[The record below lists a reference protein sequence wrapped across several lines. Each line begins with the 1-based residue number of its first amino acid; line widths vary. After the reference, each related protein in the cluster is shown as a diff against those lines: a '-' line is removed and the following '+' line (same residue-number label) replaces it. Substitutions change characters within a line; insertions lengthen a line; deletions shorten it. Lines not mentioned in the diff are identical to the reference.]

1 MINDSSRSP
10 FARTVSV
17 YAAIILGFWSSGSC
31 ADHSIGGYIE
41 DFPFVSLPSG
51 KGAPASVDNLFLFRL
66 NTKWYPWSP
75 IAVEASGRVQWYG
88 GRDFRSG
95 GQIAS
100 RLRSDRLSWA
110 QGNDGTPLVLYE
122 NIDRAWCSVTKGSLS
137 ATIGRQ
143 RINWGTN
150 LVWNPNDWFNAFNYL
165 DFAYAEHPGTDALR
179 VQYYTSSTS
188 VAELALQT
196 GSNQSDRTFAALY
209 KLNRWAYD
217 WQFQAGLSG
226 NDAAAGFS
234 WSGSI
239 KGGGFRGEMAWYY
252 PVIDSPSSGG
262 LKTVAAVSG
271 DYTFPNSLY
280 LHAEVL
286 YNGFGAP
293 DSSAIALTTT
303 SRLTAKSLLPKRY
316 ALFGEAAYQLNPLV
330 RLDCAASVSPTDGSF
345 FVAPTITLSLL
356 DNLDLFA
363 LGQGFHGKSG
373 DLYGGVPAVI
383 TASLKWSF

>member
-1 MINDSSRSP
+1 MRNDSTVPP
-10 FARTVSV
+10 FVRAMSICMLVISC
-17 YAAIILGFWSSGSC
+17 FWSPGSC
-31 ADHSIGGYIE
+31 VDHSIGGYIE
-41 DFPFVSLPSG
+41 DFPFISLPPGSG
-51 KGAPASVDNLFLFRL
+51 AAASVDNLFQFRL
-66 NTKWYPWSP
+66 NTKWYPWLP
-75 IAVEASGRVQWYG
+75 ITVEASGRMQWYG
-88 GRDFRSG
+88 GENFRSA

-100 RLRSDRLSWA
+100 QLRSGRLSWA
-110 QGNDGTPLVLYE
+110 QGVDGTPLVFYE
-122 NIDRAWCSVTKGSLS
+122 NIDRLWCSVTKGSLN

-165 DFAYAEHPGTDALR
+165 DFAYPERPGTGALR
-179 VQYYTSSTS
+179 VQYYTGSTS
-188 VAELALQT
+188 VAELALQA
-196 GSNQSDRTFAALY
+196 GPDQSDRTFAALY

-239 KGGGFRGEMAWYY
+239 KGGGFRGELAMYY
-252 PVIDSPSSGG
+252 PVIDNPSSGG

-280 LHAEVL
+280 LHAEAL

-293 DSSAIALTTT
+293 DSSTVALTTT
-303 SRLTAKSLLPKRY
+303 SRLNAKSLLPKRY
-316 ALFGEAAYQLNPLV
+316 ALFGETAYQLNPLV
-330 RLDCAASVSPTDGSF
+330 RLDGAFSVSPTDGSF
-345 FVAPTITLSLL
+345 FVAPTVTLSLL

-363 LGQGFHGKSG
+363 LGQVFLGKSG